1 MLRFFNLSLLLLTS
15 GSIVSLTLVFSPK
28 FYSELYLKPM
38 VVHSFG
44 LATIYGNTKG
54 SVESVCGFFQF
65 LL

>member
-15 GSIVSLTLVFSPK
+15 GSIVPLTLLFSPK
-28 FYSELYLKPM
+28 FYSELYLKAM
-38 VVHSFG
+38 VVHG

-54 SVESVCGFFQF
+54 FVESVCGFIGF